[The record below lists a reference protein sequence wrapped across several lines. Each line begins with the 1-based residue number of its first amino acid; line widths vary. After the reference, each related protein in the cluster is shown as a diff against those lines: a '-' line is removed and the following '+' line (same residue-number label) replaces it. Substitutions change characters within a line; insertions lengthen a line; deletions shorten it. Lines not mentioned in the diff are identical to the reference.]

1 MVGRGLHMLEFA
13 IPLTL
18 YQDCSTIV
26 TRPLLVKAYE
36 SVIEKNSANTGVG
49 EEEDIDPEHHLHF
62 INAFEMPR
70 WHFSHERQ
78 TFERYVR
85 VPSTIRD
92 HISTNSRAPGT
103 PSIAGTPESRALFL
117 RDRHNIIKQTVLRN
131 ENFSPP
137 AFAGRDR
144 TNYLKVSPK
153 PLVC

>member
-1 MVGRGLHMLEFA
+1 MLEFA
-13 IPLTL
+13 IPLTH

-36 SVIEKNSANTGVG
+36 SVMEKSSANNGVG
-49 EEEDIDPEHHLHF
+49 EEEHIDPEHHLHF

-85 VPSTIRD
+85 TISTVPD
-92 HISTNSRAPGT
+92 HISTHSRAPGN

-144 TNYLKVSPK
+144 TNYLKVSP
-153 PLVC
+153 